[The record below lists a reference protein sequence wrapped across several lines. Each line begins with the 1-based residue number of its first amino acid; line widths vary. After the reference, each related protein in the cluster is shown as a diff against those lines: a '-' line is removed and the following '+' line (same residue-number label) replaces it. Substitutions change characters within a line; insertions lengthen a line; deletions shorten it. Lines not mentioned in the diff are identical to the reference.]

1 MSVVDF
7 KMFSVILFF
16 TAPMWVLTFLGVCL
30 LVLRFSKYTLFLSL
44 TYLPLAGWD
53 FVKVKLLFEDL
64 AFYQLLL
71 VIPQPIYYFL
81 GELFKIFG
89 PYHDL
94 YYPNKS
100 SIIGQFILI
109 IVLYTPFFVNY
120 YMVKRVINTNIRIL
134 HPSYNFETGQIDAS
148 KYDTSP
154 SVERL
159 TGESGGFRTYA
170 RPEDEHRDT
179 IQSND
184 DDEEHTEEFY
194 SRREEKKVNMF
205 PASNRGTREISD
217 DDKKGI

>member
-1 MSVVDF
+1 M
-7 KMFSVILFF
+7 
-16 TAPMWVLTFLGVCL
+16 
-30 LVLRFSKYTLFLSL
+30 
-44 TYLPLAGWD
+44 
-53 FVKVKLLFEDL
+53 KVKLLFEDL

-134 HPSYNFETGQIDAS
+134 HPSYNFETGQIGAS

-154 SVERL
+154 SGERL

-170 RPEDEHRDT
+170 RPGDEHRDT
-179 IQSND
+179 I
-184 DDEEHTEEFY
+184 
-194 SRREEKKVNMF
+194 
-205 PASNRGTREISD
+205 
-217 DDKKGI
+217 